1 MSIPSI
7 GGVAR
12 QYLASFEGDD
22 FEPNTLKDSGLLSSA
37 GKTLMAS
44 IPAQNL
50 AVEAQ
55 AMKSGLDLEKQAGYN
70 ETLLAIQ
77 ELKNDQAKKN
87 AIINQLSG
95 TGMAGAALTQFL
107 GGSKGGFD
115 TGALMPSFESGSS
128 KTPIN
133 MPTKTMTKPD
143 EMISDIK
150 SLSNEERA
158 KVVEGIKQLLV
169 GD

>member
-12 QYLASFEGDD
+12 QYLASFEGDK

-95 TGMAGAALTQFL
+95 TGMAGTALTQFL

-133 MPTKTMTKPD
+133 MPTTTKGTPED
-143 EMISDIK
+143 VLQDFLN
-150 SLSNEERA
+150 LSKDGQA
-158 KVVEGIKQLLV
+158 KVIERFNQYKAGN
-169 GD
+169 